1 MWTWTD
7 ILWVCE
13 GVVASAWISH
23 HVGWVFY
30 LLSNGLTHFP
40 GHFIGKTNEVT
51 DVKVLQRGGMN
62 EVASV
67 LLL

>member
-1 MWTWTD
+1 M
-7 ILWVCE
+7 L
-13 GVVASAWISH
+13 
-23 HVGWVFY
+23 GWVLY
-30 LLSNGLTHFP
+30 LLSNGLTHVP